1 MSKKLSSLI
10 LLILLLCSCHR
21 TTDDIHPKLTYAV
34 QDRYLRQLPSPFTPL
49 TPAERAQD
57 WGKEYTIAMGFAH
70 QLDLYPAMNGFK
82 RSLFLLPPEQAERR
96 LELEYNIF
104 LCYYFGQKYIDAI
117 YTFEQGPLRTVNSS
131 FPAYRDLL
139 VILYDC
145 YLETDA
151 EEKASQMLTYI
162 EQNYPDLGKNLSYSG
177 LLIQGDIPALDAL
190 DSQPLPLENLLTQ
203 YHQQAKSPT
212 RAKTLNAIIP
222 GAGYFYLGQ
231 PQSAF
236 TSLLL
241 NGLFIWGS
249 VYSFQH
255 HNAPLGAILASF
267 EAGWYFG
274 GIYGAGVEA
283 KHYNER
289 VYERLAT
296 PMMNRERLF
305 PILMLKYAF

>member
-1 MSKKLSSLI
+1 MSKFLSALI
-10 LLILLLCSCHR
+10 ATLFLCGCHR
-21 TTDDIHPKLTYAV
+21 GSDDTHPKLSYAV
-34 QDRYLRQLPSPFTPL
+34 QDRYLRSLPSPFTPL
-49 TPAERAQD
+49 TPTERLQD
-57 WGKEYTIAMGFAH
+57 WGKEYIIAMGFAH

-82 RSLFLLPPEQAERR
+82 RALFLLPSDQTERK

-117 YTFEQGPLRTVNSS
+117 YTFEQGPLRTVTPQ

-145 YLETDA
+145 YIETDA
-151 EEKASQMLTYI
+151 EEKAQNMLSYI
-162 EQNYPDLGKNLSYSG
+162 QQNYPELGTNLSYSG

-190 DSQPLPLENLLTQ
+190 DPKTPPLENLLTQ
-203 YHQQAKSPT
+203 YHSQAKSPT
-212 RAKTLNAIIP
+212 TAKTLNAFIP

-236 TSLLL
+236 TAMLL

-249 VYSFQH
+249 VYAYQH
-255 HNAPLGAILASF
+255 HQLPLGIILTSF

-274 GIYGAGVEA
+274 GIYGAGVET